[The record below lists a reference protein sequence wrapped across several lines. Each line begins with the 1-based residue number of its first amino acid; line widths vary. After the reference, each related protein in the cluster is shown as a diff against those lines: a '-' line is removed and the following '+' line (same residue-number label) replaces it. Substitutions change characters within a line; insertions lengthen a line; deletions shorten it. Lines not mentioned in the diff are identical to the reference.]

1 MRTLFLAI
9 LVFTGIFVTLSGQ
22 TRTKY
27 TISGFVQDAT
37 SGERLIGAN
46 VFEPTLQ
53 EGTTTNSYGF
63 FSLTLPADSVL
74 LAVAYIGFQNEFFRL
89 KLTDDVALNINLRP
103 SPVAGDTIQVVADAI
118 ELIEN
123 QTQMSRIDVSVA
135 QIRSM
140 PALLGETDILKA
152 LQLLPGVQSGSEGA
166 SGIYVRGGGPDQNLI
181 MLDGAPVYNAS
192 HLFGFFS
199 VFNADA
205 IKNVNLTKG
214 GFPARFGGRLSSVL
228 EINMKEGNNQ
238 KFEATGA
245 IGVVASRLT
254 LEGPIKK
261 GVSSFI
267 VSMRR
272 TYIDILAR
280 PFMNTDEGTGGYYF
294 YDVNAKANYAF
305 SNNDRIYL
313 SFYGGDDQFYAE
325 ENNDFDS
332 ETPDF
337 TAETGWGNLTGTFR
351 WNHLFSKKL
360 FSNTIV
366 TFSKYRF
373 DITTKERSGDDS
385 YVANYFSGIR
395 DWSARVDFDY
405 IPNTRH
411 SIRFGTGITHHNFSP
426 GAYQYNEDSD
436 SPVDLLLK
444 PSADVNALEAIVYIE
459 DDVKISDDFS
469 ANIGMHASG
478 FQVKNTTHTSLQPR
492 VSLNYRLPG
501 GYALKSSFAS
511 MNQYIHLLT
520 NSGIGLP
527 TDLWVPATDRVK
539 PQESWQA
546 AVGIARSLA
555 DRRYEFSFEIY
566 YKKMNDLIEYRE
578 GANYLALD
586 TDWQNKVQPGDGEA
600 YGAEFFLQKKRG
612 RTTGWLG
619 YTLSWSNR
627 QFASLNDGKAFPY
640 RYDRRHDLSAV
651 VAHDIS
657 KKWEFS
663 TNFVFGTGAA
673 ITLPI
678 AQIQL
683 NPTGYNNPFL
693 GYTGT
698 QNIYGSRNGFRMAN
712 YHRLDVSLRFFR
724 GKTRDGG
731 IFTFSVY
738 NLYSRKNP
746 FFIYQDEDDNG
757 NRVMKQVSL
766 FPIIPAISYSF
777 KF

>member
-1 MRTLFLAI
+1 MRTVFLAI

-469 ANIGMHASG
+469 ANIGVHASG

-746 FFIYQDEDDNG
+746 FFIY
-757 NRVMKQVSL
+757 
-766 FPIIPAISYSF
+766 
-777 KF
+777 

>member
-1 MRTLFLAI
+1 MRTVFLSI
-9 LVFTGIFVTLSGQ
+9 LVITGIFVTLSGQ

-74 LAVAYIGFQNEFFRL
+74 LAVAYIGYQNEFFRL

-254 LEGPIKK
+254 LEGPLKK

-360 FSNTIV
+360 FSNTII

-436 SPVDLLLK
+436 TPIDLLLK
-444 PSADVNALEAIVYIE
+444 PSAEVNALEAIVYIE
-459 DDVKISDDFS
+459 DDVKIADDFS
-469 ANIGMHASG
+469 ANIGVHASG

-501 GYALKSSFAS
+501 GYALKSSFAM

-586 TDWQNKVQPGDGEA
+586 TDWQNKVQPGEGEA

-627 QFASLNDGKAFPY
+627 RFALLNDGKAFPY

-651 VAHDIS
+651 IAHDIS

-693 GYTGT
+693 GFTGT

-724 GKTRDGG
+724 GNTRDGG

-746 FFIYQDEDDNG
+746 FFIYQDQDDSG

>member
-89 KLTDDVALNINLRP
+89 KLMDDVALNINLRP

-478 FQVKNTTHTSLQPR
+478 FQVKNTTHTSLHPLRKGQ
-492 VSLNYRLPG
+492 
-501 GYALKSSFAS
+501 
-511 MNQYIHLLT
+511 
-520 NSGIGLP
+520 
-527 TDLWVPATDRVK
+527 
-539 PQESWQA
+539 
-546 AVGIARSLA
+546 
-555 DRRYEFSFEIY
+555 
-566 YKKMNDLIEYRE
+566 
-578 GANYLALD
+578 
-586 TDWQNKVQPGDGEA
+586 
-600 YGAEFFLQKKRG
+600 FFL
-612 RTTGWLG
+612 
-619 YTLSWSNR
+619 S
-627 QFASLNDGKAFPY
+627 
-640 RYDRRHDLSAV
+640 
-651 VAHDIS
+651 
-657 KKWEFS
+657 
-663 TNFVFGTGAA
+663 
-673 ITLPI
+673 
-678 AQIQL
+678 
-683 NPTGYNNPFL
+683 
-693 GYTGT
+693 
-698 QNIYGSRNGFRMAN
+698 
-712 YHRLDVSLRFFR
+712 
-724 GKTRDGG
+724 
-731 IFTFSVY
+731 
-738 NLYSRKNP
+738 
-746 FFIYQDEDDNG
+746 
-757 NRVMKQVSL
+757 
-766 FPIIPAISYSF
+766 
-777 KF
+777 